1 MDVKTEAIKLGLSTP
16 NLVEILRRKGVS
28 VFRTGKFGGFE
39 CDTEKAIPVIEELI
53 ERRII
58 KESLPKKQK
67 REDWKPQNP
76 DDYYTSLQISKLFSR
91 SGGYMLQF
99 LNEFNVPFKTDKI
112 NRRYYLKKDIEDFIP
127 KYQEKYGKRK

>member
-53 ERRII
+53 ERRKI
-58 KESLPKKQK
+58 KESIPKKLK
-67 REDWKPQNP
+67 REDWKPENL
-76 DDYYTSLQISKLFSR
+76 DDYYTSNQISKLLGR
-91 SGGYMLQF
+91 SPGYMCRF
-99 LNEFNVPFKTDKI
+99 LNEFEIPFKTDKI
-112 NRRYYLKKDIEDFIP
+112 NRRYYLKEDIEKFIP
-127 KYQEKYGKRK
+127 LYKEKYARK